1 MVDILEVK
9 DWTTLKAAFKVDV
22 KSLEDLKK
30 IAEGYDVPFIFRRGK
45 EYLVFCGHN
54 LSVPLCYRFKG

>member
-22 KSLEDLKK
+22 KSLEDLKR
-30 IAEGYDVPFIFRRGK
+30 IAEGLGVPLIFRKKK
-45 EYLVFCGHN
+45 EYLFFCSHLGPA
-54 LSVPLCYRFKG
+54 PLCYRFKG